1 MGFLWY
7 KTSLMR
13 KQVKILKADLIP
25 SDKIKDGDVR
35 SFQEKTAQA
44 LIKKGIAEEVKE
56 EKPKRKPRAKKAE

>member
-7 KTSLMR
+7 KTLLMK

-25 SDKIKDGDVR
+25 SDKIQDGDIR

-56 EKPKRKPRAKKAE
+56 EKPKRKPRAKKAD

>member
-7 KTSLMR
+7 KTLLMK

-25 SDKIKDGDVR
+25 YDKIQDGDIR

-44 LIKKGIAEEVKE
+44 LIKKGIAEEGV

>member
-1 MGFLWY
+1 M
-7 KTSLMR
+7 K

-25 SDKIKDGDVR
+25 SDKINDGDIR